1 MSARSIAGK
10 ARRFAGR
17 QGRAWAFNTGS
28 VLLLL
33 LFWQLIVVCTGVNS
47 ALFPSPLQTWN
58 AFLEILNDGTL
69 ADHIAS
75 SMYRFAV
82 GFFVSVLTA
91 VVLGLVFGWID
102 WMFRL
107 VNPVLQILRPISPI
121 AWMPFIV
128 LAFGIGDVP
137 AIVIIF
143 LAGFFP
149 VFLSTVAGVRNIPN
163 IYFRVSAS
171 FGVGP
176 VEIFW
181 KVIFPEIVPAALTGF
196 GLAFGRCLGEYGS
209 VVFIAGNKP
218 FETEIAPLIIM
229 SELQEYDYASAT
241 TIALVMLIASFVTL
255 FLVNLIQTR
264 NTRILKGGA

>member
-17 QGRAWAFNTGS
+17 QGRAWVFNMGS

-181 KVIFPEIVPAALTGF
+181 KVIFPAAFPQITSGIHLALGTAWVFLVCGEMVGAQS
-196 GLAFGRCLGEYGS
+196 GLGY
-209 VVFIAGNKP
+209 
-218 FETEIAPLIIM
+218 LIIDARNN
-229 SELQEYDYASAT
+229 LRYDILMTDIIIIGIIGFILDSA
-241 TIALVMLIASFVTL
+241 LGKFEK
-255 FLVNLIQTR
+255 F
-264 NTRILKGGA
+264 ILKKWGISD